1 MFSETFDA
9 LQQKIDEI
17 VYCAVCGK
25 DGLIL
30 EQKSYGS
37 TAGIEPELL
46 SAEMAEIAVK
56 NDTLAVTPDRY
67 YSEYELE
74 NSVLFVFSLTPEY
87 YLLVLADNSVIRG
100 RLRFHLE
107 MKLDSLRELI

>member
-1 MFSETFDA
+1 MFDEIFDRIH
-9 LQQKIDEI
+9 QKIDEI

-37 TAGIEPELL
+37 TGVIEPELL

-56 NDTLAVTPDRY
+56 NDSLAVTPDTY
-67 YSEYELE
+67 YSEYDLD
-74 NSVLFVFSLTPEY
+74 NGMLFVFSLSPEY
-87 YLLVLADNSVIRG
+87 YLLVLSDKSAIRG
-100 RLRFHLE
+100 RLRFYIDLN
-107 MKLDSLRELI
+107 LDALRQMV